1 MKKKLVITLII
12 IFIVVLFFISYIFI
26 TNKELNNDYSNDFSS
41 NNQEVNFPINIYNFS
56 INIENQ
62 NSLHASFNIL
72 NNNESITN
80 KTIYLNFYNDKK
92 LLHTYEYEIIELV
105 SGDSILVDANIDFE
119 FDKITRYEFVYDK
132 IKKDMKPYM

>member
-12 IFIVVLFFISYIFI
+12 IFIIFLFFISYIFI
-26 TNKELNNDYSNDFSS
+26 TNKELNNDYSND
-41 NNQEVNFPINIYNFS
+41 NQEINFPVNIYNFNV
-56 INIENQ
+56 NIENQ